1 MQLRKNMA
9 ISENGF
15 LFNPSTGD
23 SYSANPVAA
32 EILNR
37 LRAGDSPD
45 VVKQSILEKYDVTT
59 GELEKDWDDFVA
71 QLRAAQLLA

>member
-1 MQLRKNMA
+1 MA

-37 LRAGDSPD
+37 LRAGDSPET
-45 VVKQSILEKYDVTT
+45 VKASILDQYDVGS